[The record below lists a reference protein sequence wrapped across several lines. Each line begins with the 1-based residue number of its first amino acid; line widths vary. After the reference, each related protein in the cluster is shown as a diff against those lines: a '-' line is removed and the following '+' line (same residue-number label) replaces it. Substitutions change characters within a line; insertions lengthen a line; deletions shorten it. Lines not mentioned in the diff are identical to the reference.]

1 MAVAPKQ
8 TQYLTYEEYLAEP
21 EIRQRY
27 DILDGVRHFMTNPTR
42 LHQGILLNIGEILRR
57 YQRRTR
63 TGKTFIAPCDVL
75 IRESPLRTRQPDVLF
90 ISNERLAEC
99 KEETD
104 PTPLL
109 AAPELVVEILSPSEN
124 RRSVGEKLIDYCAI
138 GVQEC
143 WLVRT
148 EPQSIEML
156 RLTKEG
162 FESAGHYN
170 PKETFQSL
178 AMTNL
183 SVSVDEIFASE

>member
-1 MAVAPKQ
+1 MAIAPKQ

-21 EIRQRY
+21 EIMQRY

-42 LHQGILLNIGEILRR
+42 LHQRVLMRICRILTRYEEESGAGEAL
-57 YQRRTR
+57 
-63 TGKTFIAPCDVL
+63 IAPCDVL
-75 IRESPLRTRQPDVLF
+75 IRKSPLRTRQPDVLF

-148 EPQSIEML
+148 EPQSIEVL

>member
-1 MAVAPKQ
+1 MAIAVQQP
-8 TQYLTYEEYLAEP
+8 QYLTYEEYLAEP

-42 LHQGILLNIGEILRR
+42 LHQKTLGNIYILLIR
-57 YQRRTR
+57 YQRES
-63 TGKTFIAPCDVL
+63 GAGEALIAPCDVL

-90 ISNERLAEC
+90 ISNERLTEC

-124 RRSVGEKLIDYCAI
+124 KRSIGEKLLDYCAV

-148 EPQSIEML
+148 EPQSIEVL

-178 AMTNL
+178 ALTNL
-183 SVSVDEIFASE
+183 SVKVSEIFVSE